1 MTKLHGWGRNVYTE
15 DFGSTSIARGYLP
28 IGSRRSYG
36 DSSLN
41 SGGSSLA
48 MNHFNKIEIDC
59 NGLATCG
66 AGVTIGEL
74 ERAALAQGFF
84 PKVVPGTEFVSLGGA
99 FASDVH
105 GKSHH
110 VNGSFSNAVSEIK
123 LRLANGDLVELG
135 QDSED
140 FWATAGGMGL
150 TGAIEG
156 IQIQLGK
163 VETGF
168 VVAQHQ
174 RVGNLDE
181 MFESMREVDLEFP
194 FTAAWVDISGDF
206 RGRGIVSTG
215 RHANFD
221 EISFNQRRSP
231 FESHNAVKLQTPDI
245 FPKRTINSRTVRMF
259 NEFWFRKPLVNGVS
273 NLQKFLHPLDGLGAW
288 NRIYGKCGFL
298 QYQFVVPMNQF
309 EFIELVMQ
317 EMRKMKVGSFL
328 GVLKCF
334 GEQPRSHLGFPMPG
348 WTLAVDIPVGIEG
361 LSETL
366 DRLDNKLIEAGGRIY
381 LTKDSRMSASHIELM
396 YPRINEWRKIRK
408 RMDPEFHWQSDQSR
422 RLRLC
427 EMG

>member
-1 MTKLHGWGRNVYTE
+1 
-15 DFGSTSIARGYLP
+15 
-28 IGSRRSYG
+28 
-36 DSSLN
+36 
-41 SGGSSLA
+41 
-48 MNHFNKIEIDC
+48 MNQFNEIEIDC

-66 AGVTIGEL
+66 SGVTIGEL

-123 LRLANGDLVELG
+123 LRLANGDLVTLG

-181 MFESMREVDLEFP
+181 MFESMREVDLGFP
-194 FTAAWVDISGDF
+194 FTAAWVDFSGDF

-221 EISFNQRRSP
+221 EISSNKRGSP
-231 FESHNAVKLQTPDI
+231 FESHNPVRLQTPDI
-245 FPKRTINSRTVRMF
+245 FPKGSINSRTVRVF
-259 NEFWFRKPLVNGVS
+259 NEFWFRKPLVDGVM
-273 NLQKFLHPLDGLGAW
+273 NLQKFLHPLDGIGAW

-334 GEQPRSHLGFPMPG
+334 GEQSRSHLGFPMPG

-408 RMDPEFHWQSDQSR
+408 RMDPEFQWQSDQSR

-427 EMG
+427 EMD